1 VPRWAQSVRF
11 RLSLAY
17 ALAVFATGAVL
28 ITALMLWQ
36 MNRLDEPIML
46 NRRRLILENA
56 ETGEQFDTQLQVFTQ
71 SDLNNAFLER
81 FEREAH
87 RESLAELRQAS
98 LIGLGVLFV
107 VAFGTGWLLAGW
119 ALRPMGRMAAVARDI
134 SGTELSRRIGLRG
147 PDDELKDLADTFDE
161 MLDRLQASFEDQRRF
176 VQDTSHELRN
186 PLAVTRANL
195 ELVIDDP
202 GATTEELR
210 DAARIAHTSTER
222 LSHIIDDLVTEA
234 RVGVPR
240 STSTTVDLAALTD
253 EVAIELAASASGR
266 KITIDVVADAD
277 TDPVAHRPVVKGDEA
292 ALRRA
297 LTNLVVNAIRL
308 APEGSTVTLRSGIDE
323 DCATVSVG
331 DEGPGIDPADQE
343 AVFERFWRGSGAGK
357 GLGLGLSIVRQV
369 AQRHGGNVHVR
380 SAAGEGSTFT
390 IRLPMPVSV
399 TS

>member
-1 VPRWAQSVRF
+1 MPRWAQSVRF

-17 ALAVFATGAVL
+17 ALAVFAAGAVL
-28 ITALMLWQ
+28 IAVVMLWQ
-36 MNRLDEPIML
+36 MNQLDEPIML
-46 NRRRLILENA
+46 NRRRLLLENT
-56 ETGEQFDTQLQVFTQ
+56 ETGELFDTQLRVFTQ
-71 SDLNNAFLER
+71 SDLNAAFLER

-87 RESLAELRQAS
+87 RESLAKLRQAS
-98 LIGLGVLFV
+98 LVGLGALSV
-107 VAFGTGWLLAGW
+107 VAFGSGWLLAGW

-195 ELVIDDP
+195 ELVVDDP
-202 GATTEELR
+202 DATPDDLR
-210 DAARIAHTSTER
+210 EAARIAHSSTER
-222 LSHIIDDLVTEA
+222 LSQIIDDLVTQA

-240 STSTTVDLAALTD
+240 SSSATVDLASLID
-253 EVAIELAASASGR
+253 EVAVDLSASAAAR
-266 KITIDVVADAD
+266 KLTIDVAADGAGE
-277 TDPVAHRPVVKGDEA
+277 ARRPVVKGDEA

-297 LTNLVVNAIRL
+297 VTNLVVNAIRL
-308 APEGSTVTLRSGIDE
+308 APEGSTIYLRTAIDE
-323 DCATVSVG
+323 DCATVAVA
-331 DEGPGIDPADQE
+331 DEGPGIDPGDQE
-343 AVFERFWRGSGAGK
+343 AVFERFWRGTAAGK

-369 AQRHGGNVHVR
+369 AQRHGGTVQVQ

-390 IRLPMPVSV
+390 IRLPMPVAAN
-399 TS
+399 